1 MCNRTMN
8 SECNIVGFFP
18 HNGTDCSVVRNYL
31 IKGGNIQINTDGRSR
46 GEQNMSATGWVI
58 TGVGVDTSEGYRE
71 TLAWGGTYY
80 GEAMSSFKIEALA
93 VDEVTSILLQLIQA

>member
-1 MCNRTMN
+1 MD

-18 HNGTDCSVVRNYL
+18 HKGTDCSVVRNYL
-31 IKGGNIQINTDGRSR
+31 NKGGNIQINTDGGSR

-58 TGVGVDTSEGYRE
+58 TVVAIDTSEGYQV
-71 TLAWGGTYY
+71 TFAWGGTYY
-80 GEAMSSFKIEALA
+80 GEGMSSFKIEALA